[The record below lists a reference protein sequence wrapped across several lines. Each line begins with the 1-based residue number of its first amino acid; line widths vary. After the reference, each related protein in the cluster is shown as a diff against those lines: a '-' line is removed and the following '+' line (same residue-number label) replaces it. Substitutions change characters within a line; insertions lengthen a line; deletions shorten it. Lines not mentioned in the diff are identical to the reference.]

1 MKRLVNSLIMV
12 LFALSINAQT
22 SFVASGLKYV
32 NYEGNLVYCD
42 GLAASASAATSIT
55 VPAMVSN
62 GSTNYIVKRIATN
75 AFLNNT
81 TLQRVAIYCEEV
93 SVSAFRG
100 CTSIVVINL
109 NEGVTTLGNGADTG
123 YGAQSMA

>member
-1 MKRLVNSLIMV
+1 MKRLVYSLIMV

-81 TLQRVAIYCEEV
+81 TLQRVAIY
-93 SVSAFRG
+93 
-100 CTSIVVINL
+100 
-109 NEGVTTLGNGADTG
+109 
-123 YGAQSMA
+123 